1 MCVADNNGGVQEKS
15 VTLTFDNPQNH
26 FSTGGWGLTP
36 EKWTIV
42 IGAVTASLVF
52 IALMVALV
60 CCCCFCKKAKKAKTS
75 EANKSKTAI
84 SAYGEQ
90 DQSHQ
95 RLLPPQSQHCEINS
109 SIGIS
114 GSGGSVVGHGQHPAH
129 HGYHH
134 QYGGGPHHGHHGGGG
149 DITELTELRTP
160 SVLSKPHS
168 TTDSSHS
175 RHSIADNRYYISIL
189 LRNHCGIKDKSPLFL
204 SAVFKNLS
212 FLCCSF

>member
-1 MCVADNNGGVQEKS
+1 MADNNGGVQEKG

-75 EANKSKTAI
+75 EANKAKTAI

-95 RLLPPQSQHCEINS
+95 RLLPPQQHCEINS
-109 SIGIS
+109 SVGV
-114 GSGGSVVGHGQHPAH
+114 GSVGPH

-134 QYGGGPHHGHHGGGG
+134 QYGHHGGGG

-175 RHSIADNRYYISIL
+175 RHSIADNR
-189 LRNHCGIKDKSPLFL
+189 
-204 SAVFKNLS
+204 
-212 FLCCSF
+212 